1 MTEERLIEML
11 SNDTLRKVKSVAK
24 TCMVSTVGSKMDIIM
39 RINVAA
45 LKEGKKCRKIYS
57 KIWSHSG
64 GWLSFSCPHGVV
76 YYLKFLLR
84 SETSRDYV
92 DRLLSME
99 HLPNITVI
107 DLAHIGANHALV
119 SRKED
124 VIKYGCEKIEFY
136 LNPTPVEL
144 QIQKTQK
151 MLQVQLRTVWKCHSH
166 ESASIIKANY
176 PEMMQDKNAIKST
189 R

>member
-11 SNDTLRKVKSVAK
+11 SNDNLRKVKSVAK

-76 YYLKFLLR
+76 YYLKFLLQFE
-84 SETSRDYV
+84 SSHDYV
-92 DRLLSME
+92 DGLLSME
-99 HLPNITVI
+99 H
-107 DLAHIGANHALV
+107 
-119 SRKED
+119 
-124 VIKYGCEKIEFY
+124 
-136 LNPTPVEL
+136 
-144 QIQKTQK
+144 
-151 MLQVQLRTVWKCHSH
+151 
-166 ESASIIKANY
+166 
-176 PEMMQDKNAIKST
+176 
-189 R
+189 